1 VESWTTVK
9 PVRLRL
15 TARPGLDYL
24 QTMFPVRSEKE
35 AALRERMEKLGI
47 READLIEKFMRSGGK
62 GGQNVNK
69 VETCVY
75 LKHVP
80 TGLEVKCQ
88 RERSQAI
95 NRFLA
100 RRILTDK
107 IEKKLRGEESAIEQR
122 IEKIRRQ
129 KRKRSKR
136 SRMKMLD
143 DKKKH
148 GDLKKE
154 RAGRGVIDD

>member
-1 VESWTTVK
+1 
-9 PVRLRL
+9 
-15 TARPGLDYL
+15 
-24 QTMFPVRSEKE
+24 MFPVRSDKE

-47 READLIEKFMRSGGK
+47 KEADFIEKFVRSQGK

-75 LKHVP
+75 IKHVP
-80 TGLEVKCQ
+80 TGLDVKCQ
-88 RERSQAI
+88 QERSQAL

-107 IEKKLRGEESAIEQR
+107 IETRMKGAESEAQQR

-136 SRMKMLD
+136 SKMKMLD

-148 GDLKKE
+148 GDVKKARTGPVAVE
-154 RAGRGVIDD
+154 D

>member
-1 VESWTTVK
+1 
-9 PVRLRL
+9 
-15 TARPGLDYL
+15 
-24 QTMFPVRSEKE
+24 MFPVRSEKE
-35 AALRERMEKLGI
+35 AALRERMEKLGV
-47 READLIEKFMRSGGK
+47 READLIEKFVRSGGK

-80 TGLEVKCQ
+80 TGIEVKCQ
-88 RERSQAI
+88 QERSQAL

-100 RRILTDK
+100 RRILADK
-107 IEKKLRGEESAIEQR
+107 IERKLRGEESEIEQR

-143 DKKKH
+143 DKKKR
-148 GDLKKE
+148 GDVKKDRTVRVVGE
-154 RAGRGVIDD
+154 D

>member
-1 VESWTTVK
+1 
-9 PVRLRL
+9 LF
-15 TARPGLDYL
+15 YL
-24 QTMFPVRSEKE
+24 QCMFPVRSDKE
-35 AALRERMEKLGI
+35 AALRERMEKLGVK
-47 READLIEKFMRSGGK
+47 EADLIEKFVRSGGK

-75 LKHVP
+75 IKHVP

-88 RERSQAI
+88 QERSQAL

-107 IEKKLRGEESAIEQR
+107 IETRMKGAESEAQQR

-136 SRMKMLD
+136 SKMKMLD

-148 GDLKKE
+148 GDVKKARSGPVAVE
-154 RAGRGVIDD
+154 D

>member
-1 VESWTTVK
+1 MI
-9 PVRLRL
+9 
-15 TARPGLDYL
+15 YL
-24 QTMFPVRSEKE
+24 QDMFPVRSDKE

-47 READLIEKFMRSGGK
+47 KEADLIEKFVRSQGK

-80 TGLEVKCQ
+80 TGLDVKCQ
-88 RERSQAI
+88 QERSQAL

-107 IEKKLRGEESAIEQR
+107 IETRMKGKESEAQQR

-136 SRMKMLD
+136 SKIKMLD

-148 GDLKKE
+148 GDVKK
-154 RAGRGVIDD
+154 GRSGPVGVED